1 MILKTIVE
9 RLVENDVYIYIK
21 NISKEFAGKILSIN
35 EDNIVTLEDKNNNLI
50 HIPLSEI
57 TIITERR

>member
-9 RLVENDVYIYIK
+9 SLVENDVYIYIK
-21 NISKEFAGKILSIN
+21 NISKEFAGKILSSN